1 MELKS
6 SLKVHFASNHV
17 LRAIL
22 LCFTHPGFPEHVTVL
37 VGVSLKGKAVA
48 GVINQPFWGEEGRS
62 VWGLIGL
69 GARGFTPASCSAEGE
84 GLVIT
89 VTRSHMSKPV
99 QDTLDV
105 LKPTKVR
112 VPLLYQHAL
121 LGSVMFII
129 V

>member
-1 MELKS
+1 M
-6 SLKVHFASNHV
+6 
-17 LRAIL
+17 
-22 LCFTHPGFPEHVTVL
+22 
-37 VGVSLKGKAVA
+37 VA
-48 GVINQPFWGEEGRS
+48 GETEGRS

-112 VPLLYQHAL
+112 RPSLLCQHTQLASHVWIIIQFAL
-121 LGSVMFII
+121 TFPCSVSEGRRVWQQDFE
-129 V
+129 VAGR